1 MSSLLSK
8 LDHAI
13 EQLGQVSAIA
23 KARHQFHVLDICGRV
38 LAQDDGINQLYSR
51 IVTLTE
57 AGLFEGT
64 DWGQPE
70 YLVANLVPDTIAHA
84 DKATVVLDCLSQLR
98 MLAIVQ
104 GKISSPLFSQQ
115 EAHQFLAKVLSLNLS
130 LVMGLTDESSR
141 IRLGATAPAIS
152 TLYRFILS
160 HLGYETILSEL
171 VDEVWRVLAQRPIQ
185 VNPIKA
191 MINQISILVSQEQ
204 INLGEAKLGIDRLVS
219 ALYGPTQGCYD
230 DPGLDAYCERLS
242 TMDSNALQ
250 QEAMGFARA
259 MHDVGLV
266 SDYQAT
272 FLRWLLEND
281 QSDVLPT
288 ALGLSNTGLDC
299 LVTYR
304 QLVHTLIQEAV
315 HPQTAQAIYGL
326 AMMLE
331 RGVLFDAPVAPS
343 LWRQINLTLHP
354 DVANALSLAFGE
366 HLPARVHLLA
376 GVMSVLGQP
385 LGVAQ
390 GNNPTCQSAR
400 AISMWAYNDPDYLL
414 NSIVQVACNNN
425 LRMHFEGQTLDSST
439 LLQGLS
445 QSLPI
450 DTDPVSVALVPHLD
464 KLYIEMG
471 RLCVGRQEDPHK
483 WINPEFHG
491 WYVGREFMIAVDVQT
506 GMLKAFDQFIERF
519 YSRYH
524 PYYNGNIPVI
534 HPQPVGIAVT
544 NSQGV
549 FVGWHA
555 ITLIRIALDQDSVM
569 RVYFYNPNNDSAQNW
584 GHDVVVSTQ
593 GKGEQYG
600 EASLP
605 FEQFLSRLYLY
616 HDDTIAVGTPT
627 EFPDDAIGRIKQL
640 ALDSWAKDRHIASAS
655 PAAAAPSH

>member
-1 MSSLLSK
+1 MSSLLNK
-8 LDHAI
+8 LDHAV
-13 EQLGQVSAIA
+13 EQLDQVSSIA
-23 KARHQFHVLDICGRV
+23 KARHQFHVIDICGRV

-70 YLVANLVPDTIAHA
+70 YLVPNLVPDTLAHA

-98 MLAIVQ
+98 MLAIVE
-104 GKISSPLFSQQ
+104 GKLSSPPFSQQ
-115 EAHQFLAKVLSLNLS
+115 EAHQFLARVLSLNLS
-130 LVMGLTDESSR
+130 LVMGLTDESNR

-230 DPGLDAYCERLS
+230 DPGLDAYCERLNA
-242 TMDSNALQ
+242 MDGNALQ
-250 QEAMGFARA
+250 QEALGFARA
-259 MHDVGLV
+259 MHDVGLA
-266 SDYQAT
+266 SDYHAI
-272 FLRWLLEND
+272 FLRWLLDNEG
-281 QSDVLPT
+281 SDTLPT

-304 QLVHTLIQEAV
+304 QLVHTLIQEAIY
-315 HPQTAQAIYGL
+315 PQTAQAVYGL

-343 LWRQINLTLHP
+343 LWRQIHLNLHP
-354 DVANALSLAFGE
+354 DVAHTLTLAFGE
-366 HLPARVHLLA
+366 QLPARVHLLA

-414 NSIVQVACNNN
+414 NCIVQVACNQS
-425 LRMHFEGQTLDSST
+425 LRMHFEGQSLDSHT

-445 QSLPI
+445 TALPF
-450 DTDPVSVALVPHLD
+450 DTDPVSVVLVPHLD

-471 RLCVGRQEDPHK
+471 RLCVNREQDPHK

-491 WYVGREFMIAVDVQT
+491 WYVGREFMIAVDVKT
-506 GMLKAFDQFIERF
+506 GQLKEFDSFIERF
-519 YSRYH
+519 YRSYH
-524 PYYNGNIPVI
+524 PLYNGNIPVI

-544 NSQGV
+544 SSQGR

-569 RVYFYNPNNDSAQNW
+569 RVYFYNPNNDSGQDW

-616 HDDTIAVGTPT
+616 HDDTIQVG
-627 EFPDDAIGRIKQL
+627 IKSPL
-640 ALDSWAKDRHIASAS
+640 PSEALNEIKRMAFESWAQERIENSTDAVVNG
-655 PAAAAPSH
+655 

>member
-1 MSSLLSK
+1 MSSLLK
-8 LDHAI
+8 NLDHAVV
-13 EQLGQVSAIA
+13 QLDQASSID
-23 KARHQFHVLDICGRV
+23 KPSCQFHVIDICEQV
-38 LAQDDGINQLYSR
+38 LTQEDGISALYTR
-51 IVTLTE
+51 IHTLNA

-64 DWGQPE
+64 DWDHPE
-70 YLVANLVPDTIAHA
+70 YLLPNLVPATLAHA
-84 DKATVVLDCLSQLR
+84 DKATVLLDCLSQLR
-98 MLAIVQ
+98 MLAIVE
-104 GKISSPLFSQQ
+104 GKSPPSTFSAQ

-130 LVMGLTDESSR
+130 LIMGITDETSR
-141 IRLGATAPAIS
+141 IRLGEMAPAIS
-152 TLYRFILS
+152 TLYRFLLT

-191 MINQISILVSQEQ
+191 MITQISILVSQEQ
-204 INLGEAKLGIDRLVS
+204 VNLGEAKLGIDRLVS

-230 DPGLDAYCERLS
+230 DPGLDAYCQRLNA
-242 TMDSNALQ
+242 MDNNSLQ

-259 MHDVGLV
+259 MHDVGLA
-266 SDYQAT
+266 SDYHAT
-272 FLRWLLEND
+272 FLRWLLDN
-281 QSDVLPT
+281 QGSDILPT
-288 ALGLSNTGLDC
+288 ALGLSNTGVDC

-315 HPQTAQAIYGL
+315 YPQTAQAVYGL
-326 AMMLE
+326 AMLLE

-343 LWRQINLTLHP
+343 LWRQIYLNLHP
-354 DVANALSLAFGE
+354 DVAASLTLAFGDQ
-366 HLPARVHLLA
+366 LPARVHLLA

-414 NSIVQVACNNN
+414 NCIVQVACNTS
-425 LRMHFEGQTLDSST
+425 LRMHFEGKTLDSHT

-445 QSLPI
+445 TALPF
-450 DTDPVSVALVPHLD
+450 DTDPVSVVLVPHLD

-471 RLCVGRQEDPHK
+471 RCCVSREQDPHK

-491 WYVGREFMIAVDVQT
+491 WYVGREFMIAVDVKT
-506 GMLKAFDQFIERF
+506 GLLKDFDCFIERF
-519 YSRYH
+519 YRSYH
-524 PYYNGNIPVI
+524 PLYNGNIPVI

-544 NSQGV
+544 SSQGR
-549 FVGWHA
+549 FIGWHA
-555 ITLIRIALDQDSVM
+555 VTLIRVAFDQDNVM
-569 RVYFYNPNNDSAQNW
+569 RVYFYNPNNDSGQDW
-584 GHDVVVSTQ
+584 GNEVIVSTQ

-616 HDDTIAVGTPT
+616 HDDTIQVGIKSSL
-627 EFPDDAIGRIKQL
+627 PDEAIADVKRM
-640 ALDSWAKDRHIASAS
+640 ALTSWAADRIG
-655 PAAAAPSH
+655 